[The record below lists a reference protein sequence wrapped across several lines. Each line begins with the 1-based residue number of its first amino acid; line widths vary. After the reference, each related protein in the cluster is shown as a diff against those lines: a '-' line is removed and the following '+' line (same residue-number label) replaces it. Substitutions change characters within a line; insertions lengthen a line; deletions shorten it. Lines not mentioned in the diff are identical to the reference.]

1 MKGYLDL
8 VPISAK
14 VHKRQSRMSVICIIL
29 AVFLVTAIFGMA
41 DMFIRGQILQ
51 AQSES
56 GNWHIGIRDITDED
70 AAVLS
75 ARPDIKT
82 VSAYGVLNFRG
93 DQGYTLSKKDTTI
106 FGCDEAM
113 VKDIFDILSEGAF
126 PQGENQALVSDNA
139 KTALGLKIG
148 DQIAVQT
155 SSGEELSFTVTG
167 FAKSTAQFL
176 SNDSYG
182 IFLPT
187 TEFRSIYPGVIDGSA
202 SDYNTMFYVQFA
214 SLNRV
219 QSTIRDIK
227 ESFSLS
233 DEQVSENTKLLGL
246 LGQSS
251 SAFMMQ
257 VYGAAA
263 VLFILVLCAGIL
275 MITSSL
281 NSNVAQRTEFFG
293 LMRCVGATPKQ
304 VMRLVRKEA
313 LHWCRLAIPAGVLI
327 GTVVVWVLC
336 YVLRSLSPAYFGGM
350 PLFNIS
356 IPSILAGICVGLLT
370 VILAARS
377 PAKKASKASPLAAVS
392 GNANDM
398 QPVRKAANTTL
409 FTVDTSLGIHHAK
422 SSKKNFVLMVGSFSL
437 SIILFLSFSVTIDF
451 MKHTLTPLH
460 PWTPDLSIISED
472 LTCSVNS
479 GFIEELNNNPAVE
492 KAYGRMF
499 AYNVP
504 VVIDGETKTVDLIS
518 YEWNQF
524 DWAKEYLLSGS
535 LETAQNQ
542 KNTALVVFEAQNTI
556 EVGDTA
562 TLNLG
567 NQSADI
573 EIVGMISDCP
583 FNNRAD
589 VGKLICSEETFRALT
604 GESGY
609 TIIDIQLAQG
619 ATEND
624 VNGIRKMAGGTYTF
638 SDDRMSNSNT
648 RGTYYCFGLFV
659 YGFLVLIALITIF
672 NVINSIAMSVAARM
686 KQYGAFRAIGLSNRQ
701 LVRMVVAEAATYAI
715 TGSIC
720 GGILGLFCNKFLF
733 DKLVGFHWGD
743 SWNIPVVELAVII
756 IVVAVAVLL
765 AIRGPVQKIRKM
777 SIVDTI
783 SAQ

>member
-14 VHKRQSRMSVICIIL
+14 VHKRQCRMSVICIIL

-75 ARPDIKT
+75 ARPDVKT

-93 DQGYTLSKKDTTI
+93 DQGYTLSKKDAAI

-113 VKDIFDILSEGAF
+113 VKDIFDILSEGTF
-126 PQGENQALVSDNA
+126 PQGDNQALVSDNA

-155 SSGEELSFTVTG
+155 GSGEELSFTVTG

-176 SNDSYG
+176 SDDSYG
-182 IFLPT
+182 VFLPT
-187 TEFRSIYPGVIDGSA
+187 AEFRSVYPGVVDGSA
-202 SDYNTMFYVQFA
+202 SDYNTMFYVQFV
-214 SLNRV
+214 STNRV
-219 QSTIRDIK
+219 QNTIRDIK

-233 DEQVSENTKLLGL
+233 EEQVSENTKLLGL

-251 SAFMMQ
+251 STFMMQ

-313 LHWCRLAIPAGVLI
+313 LHWCRLAIPAGILI

-350 PLFNIS
+350 PLFS
-356 IPSILAGICVGLLT
+356 LSVPSILAGICVGLLT

-451 MKHTLTPLH
+451 MKHTLTPLQ

-472 LTCSVNS
+472 QTCSVNS
-479 GFIEELNNNPAVE
+479 GFIEELNSNPAVE

-499 AYNVP
+499 AYNIP
-504 VVIDGETKTVDLIS
+504 VVIDGETKTVDLIT
-518 YEWNQF
+518 YEENQF

-542 KNTALVVFEAQNTI
+542 KNTALIVFEAQNTI
-556 EVGDTA
+556 EIGNTA

-583 FNNRAD
+583 FNNRAG

-720 GGILGLFCNKFLF
+720 GGILGLLCNKFLF
-733 DKLVGFHWGD
+733 DKLIGFHWGD
-743 SWNIPVVELAVII
+743 SWSIPIVELAVII
-756 IVVAVAVLL
+756 FVVAVAVLL

>member
-14 VHKRQSRMSVICIIL
+14 VHKRQCRMSVICIIL
-29 AVFLVTAIFGMA
+29 AVFLVTSIFGMA
-41 DMFIRGQILQ
+41 DMFIRGQVLQ

-56 GNWHIGIRDITDED
+56 GNWHIGIRDLTDED

-75 ARPDIKT
+75 ARPDVKT

-93 DQGYTLSKKDTTI
+93 DQGYTLSKKDAAI

-126 PQGENQALVSDNA
+126 PQGDNQALVSDNA

-155 SSGEELSFTVTG
+155 GSGEELSFTVTG

-176 SNDSYG
+176 SDDSYG
-182 IFLPT
+182 IFLT
-187 TEFRSIYPGVIDGSA
+187 TEEFRSVYPGVVDGSA
-202 SDYNTMFYVQFA
+202 SDYNTMFYVQFV
-214 SLNRV
+214 STNRV
-219 QSTIRDIK
+219 QNTIRDIK

-233 DEQVSENTKLLGL
+233 EEQVSENTKLLGL

-251 SAFMMQ
+251 STFMMQ

-313 LHWCRLAIPAGVLI
+313 LHWCRLAIPAGILI

-350 PLFNIS
+350 PLFNLS
-356 IPSILAGICVGLLT
+356 VPSILAGICVGLLT

-472 LTCSVNS
+472 QTCSVKS
-479 GFIEELNNNPAVE
+479 GFIEELNSNPAVE
-492 KAYGRMF
+492 KVYGRMF

-504 VVIDGETKTVDLIS
+504 IAINGETKTVDLIT
-518 YEWNQF
+518 YEENQF

-542 KNTALVVFEAQNTI
+542 KNTALIVFEAQNTI

-720 GGILGLFCNKFLF
+720 GGILGLLCNKFLF
-733 DKLVGFHWGD
+733 DKLIGFHWGD
-743 SWNIPVVELAVII
+743 SWSIPIVELAVII
-756 IVVAVAVLL
+756 FVVAVAVLL

>member
-14 VHKRQSRMSVICIIL
+14 VHKKQSRMSVFCIIL
-29 AVFLVTAIFGMA
+29 SVFLVTAIFGMA
-41 DMFIRGQILQ
+41 DMFIKGQILQ
-51 AQSES
+51 AQSEN

-70 AAVLS
+70 AAVLA

-93 DQGYTLSKKDTTI
+93 DQGYTLSNKDAAI

-113 VKDIFDILSEGAF
+113 VKDIFEMLSEGAF
-126 PQGENQALVSDNA
+126 PQREKEALVSDNA
-139 KTALGLKIG
+139 KETLGLKTG
-148 DQIAVQT
+148 DQITVKTA
-155 SSGEELSFTVTG
+155 SGEEVQFTISG
-167 FAKSTAQFL
+167 FATSTANLLREDSFGVFL
-176 SNDSYG
+176 S
-182 IFLPT
+182 
-187 TEFRSIYPGVIDGSA
+187 TEGFRAIYPEVKNGNA
-202 SDYNTMFYVQFA
+202 SDYNTMFYVQLA
-214 SLNRV
+214 NTRHI
-219 QSTIRDIK
+219 QNTIQDIK
-227 ESFSLS
+227 ASFSLT
-233 DEQVSENTKLLGL
+233 DDQVSENTKLLGL

-257 VYGAAA
+257 VYGAAI
-263 VLFILVLCAGIL
+263 VLFILVLFAGIL

-281 NSNVAQRTEFFG
+281 NSNVAQRIEFFG

-313 LHWCRLAIPAGVLI
+313 LHWCRLAIPIGVVT
-327 GTVVVWVLC
+327 GTIVVWLMC
-336 YVLRSLSPAYFGGM
+336 FVLRWLSPTYFGGM
-350 PLFNIS
+350 PIFSIS
-356 IPSILAGICVGLLT
+356 IPSIIAGICVGLLT
-370 VILAARS
+370 VLLAARS
-377 PAKKASKASPLAAVS
+377 PAKKASKSSPLAAVS
-392 GNANDM
+392 GNANDL
-398 QPVRKAANTTL
+398 QPVRRAANTKL
-409 FTVDTSLGIHHAK
+409 FKVDTSLGIHHAK

-460 PWTPDLSIISED
+460 PWTADLSIISQD
-472 LTCSVNS
+472 QTCSVRN
-479 GFIEELNNNPAVE
+479 GLIEELSGNPAVD
-492 KAYGRMF
+492 KVYGRMF

-504 VVIDGETKTVDLIS
+504 VVVNGETKTVDLIT
-518 YEWNQF
+518 YEEKQF
-524 DWAKEYLLSGS
+524 DWAKNYKLSGS

-542 KNTALVVFEAQNTI
+542 TGTALVVFEAQNTI
-556 EVGDTA
+556 QVGDTV
-562 TLNLG
+562 TLNMG
-567 NQSADI
+567 GKSSNI
-573 EIVGMISDCP
+573 EIVGMVSDCP

-589 VGKLICSEETFRALT
+589 VGKLICSEETFRQMT
-604 GESGY
+604 GESDY

-619 ATEND
+619 ASEND
-624 VNGIRKMAGGTYTF
+624 VSAIRKMVGGTYTF

-686 KQYGAFRAIGLSNRQ
+686 NQYGAFRAIGLSNRQ
-701 LVRMVVAEAATYAI
+701 LVRMVVAETSTYAV

-720 GGILGLFCNKFLF
+720 GGILGLLCNKILF
-733 DKLVGFHWGD
+733 DKLVGFNWGD
-743 SWNIPVVELAVII
+743 PWNIPVAELAVII
-756 IVVAVAVLL
+756 AVVVIAVIL
-765 AIRGPVQKIRKM
+765 AIRGPIKKIRDM

>member
-1 MKGYLDL
+1 MKGYFDL

-93 DQGYTLSKKDTTI
+93 DQGYTLSKKDTAI

-176 SNDSYG
+176 SDDSYG

-327 GTVVVWVLC
+327 GTVVVWILC
-336 YVLRSLSPAYFGGM
+336 YALRSLSPAYFGGM

-472 LTCSVNS
+472 QTCSVNS

-518 YEWNQF
+518 YEGNQF

-720 GGILGLFCNKFLF
+720 GGILGLLCNKFLF

>member
-41 DMFIRGQILQ
+41 DMFIRGQVLQ

-56 GNWHIGIRDITDED
+56 GNWHIGIRNITDED

-75 ARPDIKT
+75 ARPDVKT

-93 DQGYTLSKKDTTI
+93 DQGYTLSKKDAAI

-113 VKDIFDILSEGAF
+113 VKDIFDILSEGTF
-126 PQGENQALVSDNA
+126 PQGDNQALVSDNA

-155 SSGEELSFTVTG
+155 NSGEELSFTVTG

-176 SNDSYG
+176 SDDSYG
-182 IFLPT
+182 VFLPT
-187 TEFRSIYPGVIDGSA
+187 AEFRAIYPGVVDGSA
-202 SDYNTMFYVQFA
+202 PDYNTMFYVQFA
-214 SLNRV
+214 STNRV
-219 QSTIRDIK
+219 QNTIRDIK
-227 ESFSLS
+227 ETFSLS

-251 SAFMMQ
+251 STFMMQ

-263 VLFILVLCAGIL
+263 VLFVLVLCAGIL

-356 IPSILAGICVGLLT
+356 VPSILAGICVGLLT

-451 MKHTLTPLH
+451 MKHTLTPLQ

-472 LTCSVNS
+472 QTCSVNS
-479 GFIEELNNNPAVE
+479 GFIEELNGNPAVK

-504 VVIDGETKTVDLIS
+504 VVIDGETKTVDLIT
-518 YEWNQF
+518 YEENQF

-542 KNTALVVFEAQNTI
+542 KNTALIVFEAQNTI

-583 FNNRAD
+583 FNNRAG

-720 GGILGLFCNKFLF
+720 GGILGLLCNKFLF

-743 SWNIPVVELAVII
+743 SWSIPFVELAVII
-756 IVVAVAVLL
+756 FVVAAAVLL

>member
-1 MKGYLDL
+1 
-8 VPISAK
+8 
-14 VHKRQSRMSVICIIL
+14 
-29 AVFLVTAIFGMA
+29 
-41 DMFIRGQILQ
+41 
-51 AQSES
+51 
-56 GNWHIGIRDITDED
+56 
-70 AAVLS
+70 
-75 ARPDIKT
+75 
-82 VSAYGVLNFRG
+82 
-93 DQGYTLSKKDTTI
+93 
-106 FGCDEAM
+106 
-113 VKDIFDILSEGAF
+113 
-126 PQGENQALVSDNA
+126 
-139 KTALGLKIG
+139 
-148 DQIAVQT
+148 
-155 SSGEELSFTVTG
+155 
-167 FAKSTAQFL
+167 
-176 SNDSYG
+176 
-182 IFLPT
+182 
-187 TEFRSIYPGVIDGSA
+187 
-202 SDYNTMFYVQFA
+202 MFYVQFA

-263 VLFILVLCAGIL
+263 VLFIFVLCAGIL

-472 LTCSVNS
+472 QTCSVNS

-518 YEWNQF
+518 YEGNQF

-720 GGILGLFCNKFLF
+720 GGILGLLCNKFLF

>member
-14 VHKRQSRMSVICIIL
+14 VHKRQCRMSVICIIL

-56 GNWHIGIRDITDED
+56 GNWHIGIRDLTDED

-75 ARPDIKT
+75 ARPDVKT

-93 DQGYTLSKKDTTI
+93 DQGYTLSKKDAAI

-113 VKDIFDILSEGAF
+113 VKDIFDILSEGTF
-126 PQGENQALVSDNA
+126 PQGDNQALVSDNA

-155 SSGEELSFTVTG
+155 GSGEELSFTVTG

-176 SNDSYG
+176 SDDSYG
-182 IFLPT
+182 VFLPT
-187 TEFRSIYPGVIDGSA
+187 AEFRSVYPGVVDGSA
-202 SDYNTMFYVQFA
+202 SDYNTMFYVQFV
-214 SLNRV
+214 STNRV
-219 QSTIRDIK
+219 QNTIRDIK

-233 DEQVSENTKLLGL
+233 EEQVSENTKLLGL

-251 SAFMMQ
+251 STFMMQ

-313 LHWCRLAIPAGVLI
+313 LHWCRLAIPAGILI

-356 IPSILAGICVGLLT
+356 VPSIFAGICVGLLT
-370 VILAARS
+370 VILAACS

-409 FTVDTSLGIHHAK
+409 FAVDASLGIHHAK

-451 MKHTLTPLH
+451 MKHTLTPLQ

-472 LTCSVNS
+472 QTCSVNS
-479 GFIEELNNNPAVE
+479 GFIEELNSNPAVE

-499 AYNVP
+499 AYNIP
-504 VVIDGETKTVDLIS
+504 VVIDGETKTVDLIT
-518 YEWNQF
+518 YEENQF

-542 KNTALVVFEAQNTI
+542 KNTALIVFEAQNTI
-556 EVGDTA
+556 EIGDTA

-583 FNNRAD
+583 FNNRAG

-720 GGILGLFCNKFLF
+720 GGILGLLCNKFLF
-733 DKLVGFHWGD
+733 DRLIGFHWGD
-743 SWNIPVVELAVII
+743 SWSIPIVELAVII
-756 IVVAVAVLL
+756 FVVAVAVLL
-765 AIRGPVQKIRKM
+765 SIRGPVQKIRKM

>member
-41 DMFIRGQILQ
+41 DMFIRGQVLQ

-75 ARPDIKT
+75 ARPDVKT

-93 DQGYTLSKKDTTI
+93 DQGYTLSKKDAAI

-113 VKDIFDILSEGAF
+113 VKDIFDILSEGTF
-126 PQGENQALVSDNA
+126 PQGDNQALVSDNA

-155 SSGEELSFTVTG
+155 GSGEELSFTLTG

-176 SNDSYG
+176 SDDSYG
-182 IFLPT
+182 VFLPT
-187 TEFRSIYPGVIDGSA
+187 AEFRAIYPGVVDGRA

-214 SLNRV
+214 STNRV
-219 QSTIRDIK
+219 QNTICDIK

-251 SAFMMQ
+251 STFMMQ

-263 VLFILVLCAGIL
+263 VLFVLVLCAGIL

-356 IPSILAGICVGLLT
+356 VPSILAGICVGLLT

-451 MKHTLTPLH
+451 MKHTLTPLQ

-472 LTCSVNS
+472 QTCSVNS
-479 GFIEELNNNPAVE
+479 GFIEELNSNPAVE

-499 AYNVP
+499 AYNIP
-504 VVIDGETKTVDLIS
+504 VVIDGETKTVDLIT
-518 YEWNQF
+518 YEENQF

-542 KNTALVVFEAQNTI
+542 KNTALIVFEAQNTI
-556 EVGDTA
+556 EIGDTA

-583 FNNRAD
+583 FNNRAG

-720 GGILGLFCNKFLF
+720 GGILGMLCNKFLF
-733 DKLVGFHWGD
+733 DKLIGFHWGD
-743 SWNIPVVELAVII
+743 SWSIPIVELAVII
-756 IVVAVAVLL
+756 FVVAVAVLL

>member
-41 DMFIRGQILQ
+41 DMFIRGQVLQ

-75 ARPDIKT
+75 ARPDVKT

-93 DQGYTLSKKDTTI
+93 DQGYTLSKKDAAI

-113 VKDIFDILSEGAF
+113 VKDIFDILSEGTF
-126 PQGENQALVSDNA
+126 PQGDNQALVSDNA

-148 DQIAVQT
+148 DQIAVQIG
-155 SSGEELSFTVTG
+155 SGEELSFTLTG

-176 SNDSYG
+176 SDDSYG
-182 IFLPT
+182 VFLPT
-187 TEFRSIYPGVIDGSA
+187 AEFRAIYPGVVDGSA

-214 SLNRV
+214 STNRV
-219 QSTIRDIK
+219 QNTIRDIK

-251 SAFMMQ
+251 STFMMQ

-263 VLFILVLCAGIL
+263 VLFVLVLCAGIL

-356 IPSILAGICVGLLT
+356 VPSILAGICVGLLT

-409 FTVDTSLGIHHAK
+409 FTVDASLGIHHAK

-451 MKHTLTPLH
+451 MKHTLTPLQ

-472 LTCSVNS
+472 QNCSVNS
-479 GFIEELNNNPAVE
+479 GFIEELNSNPAVE

-499 AYNVP
+499 AYNIP
-504 VVIDGETKTVDLIS
+504 VVIDGETKTVDLIT
-518 YEWNQF
+518 YEENQF

-542 KNTALVVFEAQNTI
+542 KNTALIVFEAQNTI
-556 EVGDTA
+556 EIGDTA

-583 FNNRAD
+583 FNNRAG

-720 GGILGLFCNKFLF
+720 GGILGMLCNKFLF
-733 DKLVGFHWGD
+733 DKLIGFHWGD
-743 SWNIPVVELAVII
+743 PWSIPIVELAVII
-756 IVVAVAVLL
+756 FVVAVAVLL

>member
-1 MKGYLDL
+1 MKGYLNL

-41 DMFIRGQILQ
+41 DMFIRGQVLQ

-75 ARPDIKT
+75 ARPDVKT

-93 DQGYTLSKKDTTI
+93 DQGYTLSKKDAAI

-113 VKDIFDILSEGAF
+113 VKDIFDILSEGTF
-126 PQGENQALVSDNA
+126 PQGDNQALVSDNA

-148 DQIAVQT
+148 DQIAVT
-155 SSGEELSFTVTG
+155 NSGEELSFTVTG

-176 SNDSYG
+176 SDDSYG
-182 IFLPT
+182 VFLPT
-187 TEFRSIYPGVIDGSA
+187 AEFRAIYPGVVDGSA

-214 SLNRV
+214 STNRV
-219 QSTIRDIK
+219 QNTIRDIK

-263 VLFILVLCAGIL
+263 VLFVLVLCAGIL

-356 IPSILAGICVGLLT
+356 VPSILAGICVGLLT

-451 MKHTLTPLH
+451 MKHTLTPLQ

-472 LTCSVNS
+472 QTCSVNS
-479 GFIEELNNNPAVE
+479 GFIEELNSNPAVE

-499 AYNVP
+499 AYNIP
-504 VVIDGETKTVDLIS
+504 VVIDGETKTVDLIT
-518 YEWNQF
+518 YEENQF

-542 KNTALVVFEAQNTI
+542 KNTALIVFEAQNTI

-583 FNNRAD
+583 FNNRAG

-619 ATEND
+619 ATESD

-720 GGILGLFCNKFLF
+720 GGILGMLCNKFLF
-733 DKLVGFHWGD
+733 DKLIGFHWGD
-743 SWNIPVVELAVII
+743 SWSIPIVELAVII
-756 IVVAVAVLL
+756 FVVVVAVLL

>member
-14 VHKRQSRMSVICIIL
+14 VHKRQCRMSVICIIL

-56 GNWHIGIRDITDED
+56 GNWHIGIRDLTDED

-75 ARPDIKT
+75 ARPDVKT

-93 DQGYTLSKKDTTI
+93 DQGYTLSKKDAAI

-113 VKDIFDILSEGAF
+113 VKDIFDILSEGTF
-126 PQGENQALVSDNA
+126 PQGDNQALVSDNA

-155 SSGEELSFTVTG
+155 GSGEELSFTVTG

-176 SNDSYG
+176 SDDSYG
-182 IFLPT
+182 VFLPT
-187 TEFRSIYPGVIDGSA
+187 AEFRSVYPGVVDGSA
-202 SDYNTMFYVQFA
+202 SDYNTMFYVQFV
-214 SLNRV
+214 STNRV
-219 QSTIRDIK
+219 QNTIRDIK

-233 DEQVSENTKLLGL
+233 EEQVSENTKLLGL

-251 SAFMMQ
+251 STFMMQ

-313 LHWCRLAIPAGVLI
+313 LHWCRLAIPAGILI

-356 IPSILAGICVGLLT
+356 VPSIFAGICVGLLT

-409 FTVDTSLGIHHAK
+409 FAVDASLGIHHAK

-451 MKHTLTPLH
+451 MKHTLTPLQ

-472 LTCSVNS
+472 QTCSVNS
-479 GFIEELNNNPAVE
+479 GFIEELNSNPAVE
-492 KAYGRMF
+492 KVYGRMF
-499 AYNVP
+499 AYNIP
-504 VVIDGETKTVDLIS
+504 VVIDGETKTVDLIT
-518 YEWNQF
+518 YEENQF

-542 KNTALVVFEAQNTI
+542 KNTALIVFEAQNTI
-556 EVGDTA
+556 EIGDTA

-583 FNNRAD
+583 FNNRAG

-720 GGILGLFCNKFLF
+720 GGILGLLCNKFLF
-733 DKLVGFHWGD
+733 DKLIGFHWGD
-743 SWNIPVVELAVII
+743 SWSIPIVELAVII
-756 IVVAVAVLL
+756 FVVAVAVLL

>member
-93 DQGYTLSKKDTTI
+93 DQGYTLSKKDTAI

-176 SNDSYG
+176 SDDSYG

-422 SSKKNFVLMVGSFSL
+422 SSKKNFILMVGSFSL

-472 LTCSVNS
+472 QTCSVNS

-518 YEWNQF
+518 YEGNQF

-535 LETAQNQ
+535 LETAQDQ

-720 GGILGLFCNKFLF
+720 GGILGLLCNKFLF

>member
-93 DQGYTLSKKDTTI
+93 DQGYTLSKKDTAI

-113 VKDIFDILSEGAF
+113 VKDIFYILSEGAF

-155 SSGEELSFTVTG
+155 SSGEELLFTVTG

-176 SNDSYG
+176 SDDSYG

-392 GNANDM
+392 GNAN
-398 QPVRKAANTTL
+398 
-409 FTVDTSLGIHHAK
+409 GK
-422 SSKKNFVLMVGSFSL
+422 SSS
-437 SIILFLSFSVTIDF
+437 T
-451 MKHTLTPLH
+451 
-460 PWTPDLSIISED
+460 
-472 LTCSVNS
+472 
-479 GFIEELNNNPAVE
+479 
-492 KAYGRMF
+492 
-499 AYNVP
+499 
-504 VVIDGETKTVDLIS
+504 
-518 YEWNQF
+518 
-524 DWAKEYLLSGS
+524 
-535 LETAQNQ
+535 
-542 KNTALVVFEAQNTI
+542 
-556 EVGDTA
+556 
-562 TLNLG
+562 
-567 NQSADI
+567 
-573 EIVGMISDCP
+573 
-583 FNNRAD
+583 
-589 VGKLICSEETFRALT
+589 
-604 GESGY
+604 
-609 TIIDIQLAQG
+609 
-619 ATEND
+619 
-624 VNGIRKMAGGTYTF
+624 
-638 SDDRMSNSNT
+638 
-648 RGTYYCFGLFV
+648 
-659 YGFLVLIALITIF
+659 
-672 NVINSIAMSVAARM
+672 
-686 KQYGAFRAIGLSNRQ
+686 
-701 LVRMVVAEAATYAI
+701 
-715 TGSIC
+715 
-720 GGILGLFCNKFLF
+720 
-733 DKLVGFHWGD
+733 
-743 SWNIPVVELAVII
+743 
-756 IVVAVAVLL
+756 
-765 AIRGPVQKIRKM
+765 
-777 SIVDTI
+777 
-783 SAQ
+783 

>member
-14 VHKRQSRMSVICIIL
+14 VHKRQCRMSVICIIL

-56 GNWHIGIRDITDED
+56 GNWHIGIRDLTDED

-75 ARPDIKT
+75 ARPDVKT

-93 DQGYTLSKKDTTI
+93 DQGYTLSKKDAAI

-113 VKDIFDILSEGAF
+113 VKDIFDILSEGTF
-126 PQGENQALVSDNA
+126 PQGDNQALVSDNA

-155 SSGEELSFTVTG
+155 GSGEELSFTVTG

-176 SNDSYG
+176 SDDSYG
-182 IFLPT
+182 VFLPT
-187 TEFRSIYPGVIDGSA
+187 AEFRSVYPGVVDGSA
-202 SDYNTMFYVQFA
+202 SDYNTMFYVQFV
-214 SLNRV
+214 STNRV
-219 QSTIRDIK
+219 QNTIRDIK

-233 DEQVSENTKLLGL
+233 EEQVSENTKLLGL

-251 SAFMMQ
+251 STFMMQ

-313 LHWCRLAIPAGVLI
+313 LHWCRLAIPAGILI

-356 IPSILAGICVGLLT
+356 VPSIFAGICVGLLT

-409 FTVDTSLGIHHAK
+409 FAVDASLGIHHAK

-472 LTCSVNS
+472 QTCSVNS
-479 GFIEELNNNPAVE
+479 GFIEELNSNPAVE

-499 AYNVP
+499 AYNIP
-504 VVIDGETKTVDLIS
+504 VVIDGETKTVDLIT
-518 YEWNQF
+518 YEENQF

-542 KNTALVVFEAQNTI
+542 KNTALIVFEAQNTI
-556 EVGDTA
+556 EIGDTA

-583 FNNRAD
+583 FNNRAG

-720 GGILGLFCNKFLF
+720 GGILGLLCNKFLF
-733 DKLVGFHWGD
+733 DKLIGFHWGD
-743 SWNIPVVELAVII
+743 SWSIPIVELAVII
-756 IVVAVAVLL
+756 FVVAVAVLL

>member
-93 DQGYTLSKKDTTI
+93 DQGYTLSKKDTAI

-126 PQGENQALVSDNA
+126 PQEENQALVSDNA

-176 SNDSYG
+176 SDDSYG

-451 MKHTLTPLH
+451 MKHTLTPLQ

-472 LTCSVNS
+472 QTCSVNS

-504 VVIDGETKTVDLIS
+504 GVIDGETKTVDLIS
-518 YEWNQF
+518 YEGNQF

-535 LETAQNQ
+535 LETAQDQ

-720 GGILGLFCNKFLF
+720 GGILGLLCNKFLF

-756 IVVAVAVLL
+756 IVVAIAVLL

>member
-56 GNWHIGIRDITDED
+56 GNWHIGIRDITDEA

-75 ARPDIKT
+75 ARPDVKT

-93 DQGYTLSKKDTTI
+93 DQGYTLSKKDAAI

-113 VKDIFDILSEGAF
+113 VKDIFDILSEGTF
-126 PQGENQALVSDNA
+126 SQGENQALVSDNA

-155 SSGEELSFTVTG
+155 NSGEELSFTVTG

-176 SNDSYG
+176 SDDSYG
-182 IFLPT
+182 VFLPT
-187 TEFRSIYPGVIDGSA
+187 AEFRAIYPGVVDGSA

-214 SLNRV
+214 STNRV
-219 QSTIRDIK
+219 QNTIRDIK
-227 ESFSLS
+227 ESFILS

-263 VLFILVLCAGIL
+263 VLFILVLCAGIM

-336 YVLRSLSPAYFGGM
+336 YVLKSLSPAYFGGM

-409 FTVDTSLGIHHAK
+409 FTVDTALGIHHAK

-451 MKHTLTPLH
+451 MKHTLTPLQ

-472 LTCSVNS
+472 QTCSVNS

-518 YEWNQF
+518 YENNQI

-573 EIVGMISDCP
+573 EIVGLISDCP
-583 FNNRAD
+583 FNNMAG

-619 ATEND
+619 STEND

-720 GGILGLFCNKFLF
+720 GGILGLLCNKFLF

-765 AIRGPVQKIRKM
+765 AIRGPVQKIRNM

>member
-93 DQGYTLSKKDTTI
+93 DQGYTLSKKDTAI

-176 SNDSYG
+176 SDDSYG

-472 LTCSVNS
+472 QTCSVNS

-518 YEWNQF
+518 YEGNQF

-720 GGILGLFCNKFLF
+720 GGILGLLCNKFLF

>member
-93 DQGYTLSKKDTTI
+93 DQGYTLSKKDTAI

-176 SNDSYG
+176 SDDSYG

-336 YVLRSLSPAYFGGM
+336 YALRSLSAAYFGGM

-472 LTCSVNS
+472 QTCSVNS

-518 YEWNQF
+518 YEGNQF

-535 LETAQNQ
+535 LETAQDQ

-720 GGILGLFCNKFLF
+720 GGILGLLCNKFLF

>member
-14 VHKRQSRMSVICIIL
+14 VHKRQCRMSVICIIL

-56 GNWHIGIRDITDED
+56 GNWHIGIRDLTDED

-75 ARPDIKT
+75 ARPDVKT

-93 DQGYTLSKKDTTI
+93 DQGYTLSKKDAAI

-126 PQGENQALVSDNA
+126 PQGDNQALVSDNA
-139 KTALGLKIG
+139 KTVLGLKIG

-155 SSGEELSFTVTG
+155 GSGEELSFTVTG

-176 SNDSYG
+176 SDDSYG

-187 TEFRSIYPGVIDGSA
+187 AEFRSVYPGVVDGSA
-202 SDYNTMFYVQFA
+202 SDYNTMFYVQFVNT
-214 SLNRV
+214 NRV
-219 QSTIRDIK
+219 QNTIRDIK

-233 DEQVSENTKLLGL
+233 EEQVSENTKLLGL

-251 SAFMMQ
+251 STFMMQ

-313 LHWCRLAIPAGVLI
+313 LHWCRLAIPAGILI

-356 IPSILAGICVGLLT
+356 VPSIFAGICVGLLT
-370 VILAARS
+370 VIFAARS
-377 PAKKASKASPLAAVS
+377 PAKKASKVSPLAAVS

-472 LTCSVNS
+472 QTCSVDS
-479 GFIEELNNNPAVE
+479 GFIEEINSNPAVE

-504 VVIDGETKTVDLIS
+504 IAINGEIKTVDLIT
-518 YEWNQF
+518 YEENQF

-542 KNTALVVFEAQNTI
+542 KNTALIVFEAQNTI

-562 TLNLG
+562 TLNLR

-583 FNNRAD
+583 FNNRAG

-720 GGILGLFCNKFLF
+720 GGILGLLCNKFLF
-733 DKLVGFHWGD
+733 DKLIGFHWGD
-743 SWNIPVVELAVII
+743 SWSIPIVELAVII
-756 IVVAVAVLL
+756 FAVAVAVLL
-765 AIRGPVQKIRKM
+765 AIRSPVQKIRKM

>member
-1 MKGYLDL
+1 
-8 VPISAK
+8 
-14 VHKRQSRMSVICIIL
+14 
-29 AVFLVTAIFGMA
+29 
-41 DMFIRGQILQ
+41 
-51 AQSES
+51 
-56 GNWHIGIRDITDED
+56 
-70 AAVLS
+70 
-75 ARPDIKT
+75 
-82 VSAYGVLNFRG
+82 
-93 DQGYTLSKKDTTI
+93 
-106 FGCDEAM
+106 
-113 VKDIFDILSEGAF
+113 
-126 PQGENQALVSDNA
+126 
-139 KTALGLKIG
+139 
-148 DQIAVQT
+148 
-155 SSGEELSFTVTG
+155 
-167 FAKSTAQFL
+167 
-176 SNDSYG
+176 
-182 IFLPT
+182 
-187 TEFRSIYPGVIDGSA
+187 
-202 SDYNTMFYVQFA
+202 
-214 SLNRV
+214 
-219 QSTIRDIK
+219 
-227 ESFSLS
+227 
-233 DEQVSENTKLLGL
+233 
-246 LGQSS
+246 
-251 SAFMMQ
+251 
-257 VYGAAA
+257 
-263 VLFILVLCAGIL
+263 
-275 MITSSL
+275 
-281 NSNVAQRTEFFG
+281 
-293 LMRCVGATPKQ
+293 
-304 VMRLVRKEA
+304 
-313 LHWCRLAIPAGVLI
+313 
-327 GTVVVWVLC
+327 
-336 YVLRSLSPAYFGGM
+336 
-350 PLFNIS
+350 
-356 IPSILAGICVGLLT
+356 
-370 VILAARS
+370 
-377 PAKKASKASPLAAVS
+377 
-392 GNANDM
+392 
-398 QPVRKAANTTL
+398 
-409 FTVDTSLGIHHAK
+409 
-422 SSKKNFVLMVGSFSL
+422 MVGSFSL

-472 LTCSVNS
+472 QTCSVNS

-518 YEWNQF
+518 YEGNQF

-535 LETAQNQ
+535 LETAQDQ

-720 GGILGLFCNKFLF
+720 GGILGLLCNKFLF

>member
-14 VHKRQSRMSVICIIL
+14 VHKRQCRMSVICIIL

-75 ARPDIKT
+75 ARPDVKT

-93 DQGYTLSKKDTTI
+93 DQGYTLSKKDAAI

-126 PQGENQALVSDNA
+126 PQGDNQALVSDNA

-155 SSGEELSFTVTG
+155 GSGEELSFTVTG

-176 SNDSYG
+176 SDDSYG
-182 IFLPT
+182 VFLPT
-187 TEFRSIYPGVIDGSA
+187 AEFRSVYPGVVDGSA
-202 SDYNTMFYVQFA
+202 SDYNTMFYVQFV
-214 SLNRV
+214 STNRV
-219 QSTIRDIK
+219 QNTIRDIK

-233 DEQVSENTKLLGL
+233 EEQVSENTKLLGL

-251 SAFMMQ
+251 STFMMQ

-313 LHWCRLAIPAGVLI
+313 LHWCRLAIPAGILI

-356 IPSILAGICVGLLT
+356 VPSILAGICVGLLT
-370 VILAARS
+370 VILSARS

-451 MKHTLTPLH
+451 MKHTLTPLQ

-472 LTCSVNS
+472 QTCSVNS
-479 GFIEELNNNPAVE
+479 GFIEELNSNPAVE

-499 AYNVP
+499 AYNIP
-504 VVIDGETKTVDLIS
+504 VVIDGETKTVDLIT
-518 YEWNQF
+518 YEENQF

-542 KNTALVVFEAQNTI
+542 KNTALIVFEAQNTI
-556 EVGDTA
+556 EIGDTA

-583 FNNRAD
+583 FNNRAG

-720 GGILGLFCNKFLF
+720 GGILGLLCNKFLF
-733 DKLVGFHWGD
+733 NKLIGFHWGD
-743 SWNIPVVELAVII
+743 SWSIPIVELAVII
-756 IVVAVAVLL
+756 FVVAVAVLL

>member
-93 DQGYTLSKKDTTI
+93 DQGYTLSKKDTAI

-176 SNDSYG
+176 SDDSYG

-336 YVLRSLSPAYFGGM
+336 YALRSLSPAYFGGM

-472 LTCSVNS
+472 QTCSVNS

-518 YEWNQF
+518 YEGNQF

-535 LETAQNQ
+535 LETAQDQ

-672 NVINSIAMSVAARM
+672 NVINSIAMSVAVRM

-720 GGILGLFCNKFLF
+720 GGILGLLCNKFLF